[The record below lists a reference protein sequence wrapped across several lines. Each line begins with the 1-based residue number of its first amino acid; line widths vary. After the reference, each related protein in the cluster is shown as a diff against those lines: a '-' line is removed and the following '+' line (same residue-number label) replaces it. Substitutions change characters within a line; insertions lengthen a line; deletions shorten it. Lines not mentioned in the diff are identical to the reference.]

1 MTFIFVLNNITLFL
15 LDSFTYFSYYISAE
29 NKIKAGQLN
38 VIQVL
43 VEVMLVHKAD
53 AVVAQ
58 NAAGALRNI
67 CVNGFLI
74 MSGWSSSFTFEF
86 MSFLYILALVLFVY
100 FGYKA

>member
-29 NKIKAGQLN
+29 NQIKAGQLN
-38 VIQVL
+38 VIQAL

-58 NAAGALRNI
+58 EAAGALFNI
-67 CVNGFLI
+67 CVNGLLI
-74 MSGWSSSFTFEF
+74 MNGWSSSFAF
-86 MSFLYILALVLFVY
+86 
-100 FGYKA
+100 